1 MTVSASVEETLTRAL
16 QQDLDRLREEH
27 VDVCSALNEAT
38 RAQAATARE
47 NDELKEE
54 IARLRNELLA
64 AKANNAAGAAASAAS
79 DAPPPPAL
87 HSQLLEELAREV
99 ATALDEAL
107 GADSDT
113 LEGARGAAR
122 RRAGKPASSVAAAA
136 VRTAKRAQATWAAQH
151 AKLETQALEHQRSAA
166 ARAAELEEAQAAIRR
181 LRSELNASRR
191 GMQDYQL
198 AESRRLEAL
207 EQQLQQQQQ
216 QALQAAASSAAASRQ
231 APAPAEPR
239 QQMSQFAAYMQEKQ
253 QQSAGPAG
261 GAGGG
266 SAGSMLRSPSDATA
280 PTRLP
285 ALKTPAAGRQ
295 PPPPPLGPPPL
306 GTLATADVSSLR
318 SMTEALSRK
327 WQSHVQSQA
336 GWGGQQRPVR
346 RY

>member
-1 MTVSASVEETLTRAL
+1 MARRGAEQASRRPAL
-16 QQDLDRLREEH
+16 QLLGAHGQACAG
-27 VDVCSALNEAT
+27 DVG
-38 RAQAATARE
+38 RTARQAG
-47 NDELKEE
+47 D
-54 IARLRNELLA
+54 
-64 AKANNAAGAAASAAS
+64 AGAR
-79 DAPPPPAL
+79 APA
-87 HSQLLEELAREV
+87 QRCR
-99 ATALDEAL
+99 T
-107 GADSDT
+107 
-113 LEGARGAAR
+113 RG
-122 RRAGKPASSVAAAA
+122 RAG
-136 VRTAKRAQATWAAQH
+136 
-151 AKLETQALEHQRSAA
+151 RSAGRHPKA
-166 ARAAELEEAQAAIRR
+166 SIR
-181 LRSELNASRR
+181 LNASRR

-295 PPPPPLGPPPL
+295 PPTTA
-306 GTLATADVSSLR
+306 GTATARNISNC
-318 SMTEALSRK
+318 
-327 WQSHVQSQA
+327 
-336 GWGGQQRPVR
+336 R
-346 RY
+346 RLVTA